1 MESTVAQTTTT
12 LLTLPIEIRRLILG
26 YAFIAQ
32 CAPTYPAKRFSDLD
46 IQVTPI
52 LDCAR
57 RLRTI
62 RLNHRHGAWGKEYMT
77 RILRVN
83 QQLLSE
89 ATEVLYGGD
98 FVFHFPAS
106 RSAGGVHHWL
116 ELIGDKKSLVKKISV
131 TYQVRLGQFSMVA
144 ASLPVAKGFATL
156 KRELVNLKSVK
167 IRVVFQQTPCFPPES
182 EQGRQRECDALTY
195 LVGIFRGLATLVV
208 VNHMLPDTPW
218 KGLVDACVERMEEA
232 VK

>member
-1 MESTVAQTTTT
+1 
-12 LLTLPIEIRRLILG
+12 
-26 YAFIAQ
+26 
-32 CAPTYPAKRFSDLD
+32 
-46 IQVTPI
+46 
-52 LDCAR
+52 
-57 RLRTI
+57 
-62 RLNHRHGAWGKEYMT
+62 MT

-106 RSAGGVHHWL
+106 CNAVGVHHWL
-116 ELIGDKKSLVKKISV
+116 EVIGDKKSLAKKISV
-131 TYQVRLGQFSMVA
+131 THQVHLGQFKMAA
-144 ASLPVAKGFATL
+144 ASLAVAKGFVTL
-156 KRELVNLKSVK
+156 KRELVNLKSVEM
-167 IRVVFQQTPCFPPES
+167 RVVFRQTLGLPPES
-182 EQGRQRECDALTY
+182 EQGRVGIQRECDALTY

-208 VNHMLPDTPW
+208 VNHILPDTPW